1 MKRNFN
7 CCSNPGMHTFAL
19 LGSWIGLGNLLLLS
33 NQLSAT
39 LRQMAV
45 WSPAFS
51 RTSKRLLVC
60 NLSFNCLFVIFIFF
74 SGRCDNFGYGFMT
87 LSQNVFYQSDRATG
101 WRYAAKQVRM
111 PSVLGLAGLIF
122 LASVVFNA
130 PCILYFC
137 CNCDFSH
144 FFSLYYKY
152 SHGNYAKG
160 TDSMLKMANID
171 VSFFKS
177 TWLPVRVL

>member
-7 CCSNPGMHTFAL
+7 CCSNPGMHRFAL
-19 LGSWIGLGNLLLLS
+19 LGSWIGLGNLLLLR

-87 LSQNVFYQSDRATG
+87 LNQNVFYQSDRATG

-122 LASVVFNA
+122 LAKVSCLMPHASVIFA
-130 PCILYFC
+130 ATAISLIFSPCVI
-137 CNCDFSH
+137 SIVM
-144 FFSLYYKY
+144 KI
-152 SHGNYAKG
+152 
-160 TDSMLKMANID
+160 MLKEL
-171 VSFFKS
+171 
-177 TWLPVRVL
+177 TQC